1 LNHYTEDD
9 QLMNHPLL
17 EKTIEK
23 NKNSQIYKILIDK
36 SDRNEKYTIYN
47 NIKMYEENPN
57 TLEIDRIYPI
67 Q

>member
-1 LNHYTEDD
+1 
-9 QLMNHPLL
+9 MNHPLL